1 MYSEYDNSWSRIAVT
16 ALHDFS
22 SDELEYFERQYPEDL
37 EHIFALHGPEMP
49 LLIFTGTKDNRHVE
63 EWQEHFALIERRID
77 FLFCLFFHVLVDQ
90 ALHSTRRSERFDAW
104 SAFRRHV
111 AQPKLHG
118 VLGTARSNIS
128 PFYLLTSAALW
139 LDDETDADKKLIAY
153 SRVFRHESEAQDIPY
168 DFLVTRDIAR
178 VTQTFANHCS
188 EFVRPYFRNQ
198 KPDMKLLGSWGSL
211 LLREFGVT
219 DANQGD
225 V

>member
-1 MYSEYDNSWSRIAVT
+1 MYSDDYESWSCISVT

-49 LLIFTGTKDNRHVE
+49 LLIFTGTRDNRHVE

-77 FLFCLFFHVLVDQ
+77 FLFCLFFHVLIDQ
-90 ALHSTRRSERFDAW
+90 ALHSTRRRERLNTW
-104 SAFRRHV
+104 SASRRHV

-139 LDDETDADKKLIAY
+139 RDDETDVDKKLIAY
-153 SRVFRHESEAQDIPY
+153 SRLFRRESEEQNIPY
-168 DFLVTRDIAR
+168 DFLVTRDISR

-188 EFVRPYFRNQ
+188 DFVRPYFHNQ
-198 KPDMKLLGSWGSL
+198 RPDMKLLESWGSL
-211 LLREFGVT
+211 LLREFEVNEAT
-219 DANQGD
+219 QRHI
-225 V
+225 

>member
-1 MYSEYDNSWSRIAVT
+1 MT
-16 ALHDFS
+16 ALHDIL

-37 EHIFALHGPEMP
+37 EHIFALDGPEMP
-49 LLIFTGTKDNRHVE
+49 LLIFTGTRDNRHVE

-77 FLFCLFFHVLVDQ
+77 FLFCLFFHVLIDQ
-90 ALHSTRRSERFDAW
+90 ALHSTRRRERLNTW
-104 SAFRRHV
+104 SDSRRHV

-139 LDDETDADKKLIAY
+139 LDDETDANNKLIAY
-153 SRVFRHESEAQDIPY
+153 SRLFRRESEEQNIPY
-168 DFLVTRDIAR
+168 DFLVTRDISR
-178 VTQTFANHCS
+178 VTQTFANHYS
-188 EFVRPYFRNQ
+188 DFVRPYFRNQ
-198 KPDMKLLGSWGSL
+198 KPDMKLLKSWGSL

>member
-1 MYSEYDNSWSRIAVT
+1 MTAFHDISSE
-16 ALHDFS
+16 
-22 SDELEYFERQYPEDL
+22 ELEYFERQYPEDL
-37 EHIFALHGPEMP
+37 EHIFALDGPEMP
-49 LLIFTGTKDNRHVE
+49 LLIFTGTRDNRHVE
-63 EWQEHFALIERRID
+63 EWQEHFALIERTID
-77 FLFCLFFHVLVDQ
+77 FLFCLFFHVLIDQ
-90 ALHSTRRSERFDAW
+90 ALHSTRRRERLNTW
-104 SAFRRHV
+104 SASRRHV

-139 LDDETDADKKLIAY
+139 LDDETDADNKLIAY
-153 SRVFRHESEAQDIPY
+153 SRLFRRESEEQNIPY

-178 VTQTFANHCS
+178 VTQTFANYYS

-198 KPDMKLLGSWGSL
+198 KPDMKLLESWGSL

>member
-1 MYSEYDNSWSRIAVT
+1 MT

-22 SDELEYFERQYPEDL
+22 SDELEYFECQYPEDL

-49 LLIFTGTKDNRHVE
+49 LLIFTGTRDNRHVE
-63 EWQEHFALIERRID
+63 GRQKHFALIERRID
-77 FLFCLFFHVLVDQ
+77 FLFCLFFHVLIDQ
-90 ALHSTRRSERFDAW
+90 ALHSTRRSERFDTW
-104 SAFRRHV
+104 SAFRRQV

-139 LDDETDADKKLIAY
+139 RDDTPDVDTKLIAY
-153 SRVFRHESEAQDIPY
+153 SRLFRRESEEQNIPY

-178 VTQTFANHCS
+178 VTQTFASHCS

-198 KPDMKLLGSWGSL
+198 KPDMKLLESWGSL

>member
-1 MYSEYDNSWSRIAVT
+1 MA

-22 SDELEYFERQYPEDL
+22 SDELEYFQCQYPEDL

-49 LLIFTGTKDNRHVE
+49 LLIFTGTRDNRHVE
-63 EWQEHFALIERRID
+63 EWQKHFALIERRID
-77 FLFCLFFHVLVDQ
+77 FLFCLFFHVLIDQ
-90 ALHSTRRSERFDAW
+90 ALHSTRRSERFDTW
-104 SAFRRHV
+104 SAFRRQV

-139 LDDETDADKKLIAY
+139 PDDETDANKKLIAY
-153 SRVFRHESEAQDIPY
+153 SRLFRRESEEQNIPY
-168 DFLVTRDIAR
+168 DFLVTRDISR

-188 EFVRPYFRNQ
+188 DFVRPYFHNQ
-198 KPDMKLLGSWGSL
+198 KPDMKLLKSWGSL

>member
-22 SDELEYFERQYPEDL
+22 SDALEYFERQYPEDL
-37 EHIFALHGPEMP
+37 EHVFALHGPEMP

-90 ALHSTRRSERFDAW
+90 ALHSTRRSERFDTW

-153 SRVFRHESEAQDIPY
+153 SRLFRRESEEQNIPY

-188 EFVRPYFRNQ
+188 DFVRPYFRNQ
-198 KPDMKLLGSWGSL
+198 KPDMKLLKSWGSL

-219 DANQGD
+219 DASPGD